1 MLVHPGVFFAR
12 HVCLVDP
19 SSWWWLWCAAAG
31 SHHTTTMAKGDVH
44 VLKRIDKADRRADKA
59 TKRLMLAL
67 AKTSRNN
74 RKKVVPVA
82 VTLPTWP
89 ALSFTDDT
97 HIIPHA
103 DLNAVS
109 RRLKRKKDGKRRI
122 FSTGEV
128 LEGFETVTRLI
139 VVPKQPCATVQTL
152 AAVAAKDDGATFK
165 ISPNRVLLF
174 YTRNE
179 DNRIITGQSRSTH
192 VFLRKVV
199 LRGEHVVFY
208 ASAEDPSGDCAPPR
222 VMNLDSES
230 YGRIQRSVAG
240 MVGAQMSL

>member
-1 MLVHPGVFFAR
+1 MPVHHGVFFAR
-12 HVCLVDP
+12 HD
-19 SSWWWLWCAAAG
+19 WWRCAAG
-31 SHHTTTMAKGDVH
+31 SHHATIMAKGDVH

-59 TKRLMLAL
+59 TKRLMRAL
-67 AKTSRNN
+67 AKTNRNN

-97 HIIPHA
+97 HMIPHA
-103 DLNAVS
+103 DLKAVS

-128 LEGFETVTRLI
+128 LEGFERVIRLI
-139 VVPKQPCATVQTL
+139 VVPRHPCANVQTL
-152 AAVAAKDDGATFK
+152 AAVAAKDDGAAFK

-174 YTRNE
+174 YTQNE
-179 DNRIITGQSRSTH
+179 DNRILTGQSSSTH

-199 LRGEHVVFY
+199 LRDEHVVFF
-208 ASAEDPSGDCAPPR
+208 ASAEDTIGDCAPPR
-222 VMNLDSES
+222 VMQLDKES

-240 MVGAQMSL
+240 MVGAQISL